1 MIESTQFVSYGRP
14 ATAALVA
21 AIGGAQAGDP
31 LAPVTVIVPSNFV
44 GLSVRR
50 LVGSDAL
57 RSGERAGLA
66 NVSFVTPFQLAEHVA
81 ADLLLE
87 TRPITNPV
95 LGAAV
100 RRTLEEEPGPYAP
113 VAHHEATE
121 QALAGLFAD
130 LSNVDEAGLESILDA
145 NSQQASLAVGF
156 YRSIASRLGGFHTE
170 RDLAVAAA
178 RRIDL
183 AARLAPFGHVV
194 WYLPTPTTVALADFI
209 GRVLSDAASSSV
221 VVGVSGVDSADE
233 SVRRTCAVAGVTDRT
248 SSSDDAAAAP
258 TANRII
264 SVTDAAEEVRETC
277 ARVLELIAG
286 GMSPNRIGVFF
297 PTPDPYV
304 RIIEQQFDAAGVSVN
319 GPNPRRL
326 ADSVAGRVLLGAL
339 DLPSARWRRDRVI
352 ALVSAGP
359 LRSDDERVRP
369 TAWDELSRN
378 AGVVADLSD
387 WRLKLDRYRDTT
399 QGRLDELGAD
409 LDSDLRSG
417 GDSMKWRQRRLADRL
432 HDISRLRRFVDQTA
446 TATRVVT
453 AAESWL
459 DCCAAATVLLTSLL
473 GAESKHSTWPEAEQ
487 EAFARVEASLA
498 RLATLDDIEPS
509 PSTDVFV
516 RALRSELDVARGR
529 RGRFGHGVMYGPIA
543 SAIGHDLDAVFVLGA
558 AEGVLPVPRRDDA
571 ILPEQL
577 RIDSLDQLESKS
589 ARLHHQ
595 HRAFLAALASAPVG
609 QRTITFPR
617 GSLRSSRHSLPSRW
631 LLDSVS
637 VLAGRTVHATDFD
650 AVADELSDEVFQTV
664 ASFATGIV
672 ESAVSTSIEERDVA
686 DLARSGGASLDHPV
700 ASLVRSG
707 LDMQAARRS
716 SDFTEFD
723 GNLADVDTTSEGR
736 PVSPSRLETWSS
748 CGLRYFFRYVLDVTD
763 RDDPERTDELSALDR
778 GSLVHLV
785 LERFIAESIA
795 SGPPD
800 PSTPWGEDDRERLHA
815 IAAEL
820 AGEYEASGRTG
831 RPINWRVQRDD
842 LRDVLD
848 RFLLADDDFRRS
860 HLATPARVEL
870 DLGVRSGEPVDFDLA
885 DGRRVTMRGLIDR
898 VDTTVDGR
906 VIVSD
911 YKTGKGKKF
920 DGIDD
925 DPFLGGRTLQ
935 LGMYSEGAMRHT
947 KRDSATAAY
956 WLVESS
962 GQQRLGYAWN
972 EALRARFDQ
981 LLAAITDGIDGGV
994 FAAAPGE
1001 WNTFRQTNEECT
1013 YCDYDPVCVRERG
1026 EQADA
1031 KAAAPE
1037 VQVRLV
1043 LDPTG
1048 QNEEDES

>member
-1 MIESTQFVSYGRP
+1 MIESTQFVPYGRS
-14 ATAALVA
+14 ATQALVA
-21 AIGGAQAGDP
+21 TIGPAQAEDP

-57 RSGERAGLA
+57 RVGQRPGLA

-100 RRTLEEEPGPYAP
+100 RRTLADEPGPYAP
-113 VAHHEATE
+113 VAHHEATQ

-130 LSNVDEAGLESILDA
+130 LSNIDDAALESILDA
-145 NSQQASLAVGF
+145 ESQQATLAVGF

-178 RRIDL
+178 RRPDL
-183 AARLAPFGHVV
+183 AERLVRFGHVV

-209 GRVLSDAASSSV
+209 GRVMTDAVSSSV
-221 VVGVSGVDSADE
+221 VVGISGVDEADE
-233 SVRRTCAVAGVTDRT
+233 SVRRTCAIAGVTVPAGT
-248 SSSDDAAAAP
+248 NDAQRAPAAS
-258 TANRII
+258 RIV
-264 SVTDAAEEVRETC
+264 SVTDAAEEVREAC
-277 ARVLELIAG
+277 ARILELITDG
-286 GMSPNRIGVFF
+286 TRPDRIGMFF
-297 PTPDPYV
+297 PTSDPYV
-304 RIIEQQFDAAGVSVN
+304 RIIAQQFGAAGVVVN
-319 GPNPRRL
+319 GPTPRRL

-339 DLPSARWRRDRVI
+339 DLPSERWRRDRVI

-369 TAWDELSRN
+369 TAWDELSRD
-378 AGVVADLSD
+378 AGVVADLTD
-387 WRLKLDRYRDTT
+387 WRIKLDRYGQTT
-399 QGRLDELGAD
+399 QDKLDELDAGATAAD
-409 LDSDLRSG
+409 ESTA
-417 GDSMKWRQRRLADRL
+417 WRRRRLDDRV
-432 HDISRLRRFVDQTA
+432 HDISRLRRFVEETA
-446 TATRVVT
+446 AAIKVVT
-453 AAESWL
+453 IAETWC
-459 DCCAAATVLLTSLL
+459 DRCAAAALLLTSLL
-473 GAESKHSTWPEAEQ
+473 GAEHQHSAWPESEQ
-487 EAFARVEASLA
+487 EAFARIEAALA

-529 RGRFGHGVMYGPIA
+529 HGRFGHGVMYGPIA

-577 RIDSLDQLESKS
+577 RLDSLDQLESKS

-637 VLAGRTVHATDFD
+637 ALAGRTVHATEFD
-650 AVADELSDEVFQTV
+650 EIADELGNDVFQIV
-664 ASFATGIV
+664 ASFATGISKS
-672 ESAVSTSIEERDVA
+672 EVSTSIEERDVVDFA
-686 DLARSGGASLDHPV
+686 AGPCAPIDHPL
-700 ASLVRSG
+700 ASLVGRG
-707 LDMQAARRS
+707 LEMQFARRS
-716 SDFTEFD
+716 GEFTEFD
-723 GNLADVDTTSEGR
+723 GNLASVDTASGDR

-785 LERFIAESIA
+785 LERFIAQAIA
-795 SGPPD
+795 NGVPD
-800 PSTPWGEDDRERLHA
+800 PSTPWSKADRERLHA
-815 IAAEL
+815 IATEL
-820 AGEYEASGRTG
+820 ADDYEASGRTG

-848 RFLLADDDFRRS
+848 RFLLSDDDFRRS
-860 HLATPARVEL
+860 HLATPAGVEI
-870 DLGVRSGEPVDFDLA
+870 DLGVRAGEPVDFDLGN
-885 DGRRVTMRGLIDR
+885 GRRVAMRGLIDR
-898 VDTTVDGR
+898 IDTTADGR

-911 YKTGKGKKF
+911 YKTGKGTKF
-920 DGIDD
+920 DGIDA

-947 KRDSATAAY
+947 ERTSAAADY
-956 WLVESS
+956 WLVEASS
-962 GQQRLGYAWN
+962 QKRLGYAWN
-972 EALRARFDQ
+972 ATLRERFLE
-981 LLAAITDGIDGGV
+981 LLAAITEGIDGGV
-994 FAAAPGE
+994 FAASPGE

-1013 YCDYDPVCVRERG
+1013 YCDYDAVCVRERG

-1037 VQVRLV
+1037 LQVRLV
-1043 LDPTG
+1043 LEPADH
-1048 QNEEDES
+1048 DEAGAS

>member
-1 MIESTQFVSYGRP
+1 MIESSQFVPYGRP

-21 AIGGAQAGDP
+21 AIGAAQADDP

-57 RSGERAGLA
+57 RAGQRAGLA
-66 NVSFVTPFQLAEHVA
+66 NVRFVTPFQLAEHVA

-100 RRTLEEEPGPYAP
+100 RRTLDEDPGPYAP

-130 LSNVDEAGLESILDA
+130 LSNVDEAALESILDTG
-145 NSQQASLAVGF
+145 SKQAVLAVGF

-178 RRIDL
+178 RRADL
-183 AARLAPFGHVV
+183 AERLEPFGHVV

-209 GRVLSDAASSSV
+209 GRVLTDASSSSV
-221 VVGVSGVDSADE
+221 VVGVSGIDSADE
-233 SVRRTCAVAGVTDRT
+233 SVRRTCAVAGVADRA
-248 SSSDDAAAAP
+248 SRVEDAAAP
-258 TANRII
+258 TATRVV

-277 ARVLELIAG
+277 ARILELIATG
-286 GMSPNRIGVFF
+286 TPPARIGVFF

-304 RIIEQQFDAAGVSVN
+304 RIIEQQFDAADVAVN

-326 ADSVAGRVLLGAL
+326 ADSVAGRVLLGVL
-339 DLPSARWRRDRVI
+339 DLPSERWRRDRVI

-359 LRSDDERVRP
+359 LRLDDERVRP
-369 TAWDELSRN
+369 TAWDELSRD
-378 AGVVADLSD
+378 AGVVADLVD
-387 WRLKLDRYRDTT
+387 WRTKLDRYREST
-399 QGRLDELGAD
+399 QGQLDQ
-409 LDSDLRSG
+409 LDVESG
-417 GDSMKWRQRRLADRL
+417 GDDSMPWRRQRLADRL

-446 TATRVVT
+446 AATRVVT
-453 AAESWL
+453 AADSWL
-459 DCCAAATVLLTSLL
+459 DRCAAATVLLTSLL
-473 GAESKHSTWPEAEQ
+473 GAEHQHSTWPEAEQ

-577 RIDSLDQLESKS
+577 RLDSLDQLESKS

-595 HRAFLAALASAPVG
+595 HRAFLAALAAAPPG

-637 VLAGRTVHATDFD
+637 ALAGRTVHATDFD
-650 AVADELSDEVFQTV
+650 SVANELGDKVFQTV
-664 ASFATGIV
+664 ASFATGIA
-672 ESAVSTSIEERDVA
+672 ESPVSTSIEERDVV
-686 DLARSGGASLDHPV
+686 DVARSSLAPLDHPV
-700 ASLVRSG
+700 ASLVRRG
-707 LDMQAARRS
+707 LDMQVARRS
-716 SDFTEFD
+716 SEFTEFD
-723 GNLADVDTTSEGR
+723 GNLAEVDTTSGGR

-785 LERFIAESIA
+785 LERFIDESIEN
-795 SGPPD
+795 GPPD
-800 PSTPWGEDDRERLHA
+800 PSTPWSESDRERLHA
-815 IAAEL
+815 IATEL
-820 AGEYEASGRTG
+820 ANEYEASGRTG

-842 LRDVLD
+842 LNDVLD

-860 HLATPARVEL
+860 HLATPTRVEL

-898 VDTTVDGR
+898 VDTTADGR

-947 KRDSATAAY
+947 QRESAAAAY
-956 WLVESS
+956 WLVESN

-972 EALRARFDQ
+972 EGLRARFDQ

-1043 LDPTG
+1043 LEPTG
-1048 QNEEDES
+1048 QHVTDES